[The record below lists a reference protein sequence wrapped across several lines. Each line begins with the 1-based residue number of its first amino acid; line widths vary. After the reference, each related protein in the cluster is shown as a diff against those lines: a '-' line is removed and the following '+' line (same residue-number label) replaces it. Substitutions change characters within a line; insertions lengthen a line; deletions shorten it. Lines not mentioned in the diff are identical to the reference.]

1 MTTDTA
7 PTPDM
12 PGAAKDAQAP
22 SRRHMDLSGVAFSR
36 PRGDPTF
43 GLWAT
48 LALEFLARST
58 SRQYIQSWSL
68 IQQRRASVPWSSIE

>member
-36 PRGDPTF
+36 PRAILVRALGDT
-43 GLWAT
+43 
-48 LALEFLARST
+48 
-58 SRQYIQSWSL
+58 
-68 IQQRRASVPWSSIE
+68 RA